1 MIGKRSSH
9 LMVKLALVCALVGTF
24 LLSGAHPAAALA
36 SWPVVRVGQNGP
48 NVTTMQYLL
57 RHRGYTL
64 TVDGAFG
71 SGTEAVVKQF
81 QSANGLTADGVVGAN
96 TWSKLVVTLD
106 PGANSNAVRA
116 LQTQLVKHGYSIG
129 VDGIWGTATTNA
141 VNDFKADH
149 YLGGGSTVGAT
160 TWQELTG
167 AGNGGSSGGYSLPV
181 ARSLLPRSE
190 YDDPHHDYPAI
201 DLPVSTGT
209 PIYAVAG
216 GTTTRINDSACGI
229 GYSVAG
235 SDGASYAYCH
245 FSSYSAADGV
255 SISAGQ
261 LLGYS
266 GNTGNSTGPHL
277 HFGVKYGG
285 VRRCPQ
291 NMLLAIYDGV
301 AVPAPSTLPSSGCSY

>member
-1 MIGKRSSH
+1 MIGNRSAY
-9 LMVKLALVCALVGTF
+9 MIKLALVCALVCAT
-24 LLSGAHPAAALA
+24 LLSGTRPAAALA
-36 SWPVVRVGQNGP
+36 NWPLVKIGQNGP
-48 NVTTMQYLL
+48 NVTAVQYLL

-71 SGTEAVVKQF
+71 SGTESVVKQF

-96 TWSKLVVTLD
+96 TWAKLVVTLD
-106 PGANSNAVRA
+106 PGANNNAVRA
-116 LQTQLVKHGYSIG
+116 LQTQLAKHGYSIA
-129 VDGIWGTATTNA
+129 VDGAWGAATTGA

-167 AGNGGSSGGYSLPV
+167 AGNGGASGGYSLPV
-181 ARSLLPRSE
+181 ARSLLPRGE

-201 DLPVSTGT
+201 DLPVSSGT
-209 PIYAVAG
+209 PIYAVSG
-216 GTTTRINDSACGI
+216 GTATRINDSSCGL

-235 SDGASYAYCH
+235 NDGASYAYCH
-245 FSSYSAADGV
+245 FSGYAAAGNATV
-255 SISAGQ
+255 SAGQ

-277 HFGVKYGG
+277 HLGIKYGG
-285 VRRCPQ
+285 LRRCPQ
-291 NMLLAIYDGV
+291 TLLLAIYDGV
-301 AVPAPSTLPSSGCSY
+301 AVPAPSTLPTSGCSY